1 MNRIKAIIFDL
12 DGVLVDTKMLHFNS
26 LNKSLKKNNISYS
39 ISYLDH
45 LKTFDGL
52 PTSEKLKILLKKKK
66 IKKKQIKNIIKY
78 KNIETQKGL
87 KKIKFDKKIYAIFNS
102 LSKKYKLAIAT
113 NAIQST
119 LDICVKKLKLKKFL
133 LFQISNKKIINPK
146 PHPEIYLRCFLT
158 LKIKPSEA
166 VIIED
171 SHYGRQ
177 AALQS
182 GGNLLPIKKKLELN
196 VRLINN
202 YIKSI
207 TQDQVFFIKKD
218 IWIDS
223 SLNVLVPMAGAGKR
237 FQDAGY
243 IFPKPLIEINNKPM
257 IQYVINNLN
266 IKANYI
272 FIVQKE
278 HVSSFGLNNILKILV
293 PNCNI
298 IVVDKLTEGAACT
311 TLLAK
316 NLINSNKPLLIANS
330 DQYVEWASSE
340 AMYHFVSKNNDGAI
354 LTFNSIHP
362 KWSYVRTKVN
372 SNIVLEVAEK
382 KVISN
387 QATAGIYYWKHGS
400 DYVKYAE
407 KMISKNIRFN
417 NEFYVCPVYNEAIL
431 EKKIISTYP
440 VKKMW
445 GLGTPQDLEYFIK
458 KFKYL

>member
-26 LNKSLKKNNISYS
+26 LNKSLKKNNINYTISYS
-39 ISYLDH
+39 DH

-52 PTSEKLKILLKKKK
+52 PTSEKLKILLKKNK
-66 IKKKQIKNIIKY
+66 INKKQIKNITRI

-87 KKIKFDKKIYAIFNS
+87 KKIKFNKKIYAVFSS

-113 NAIQST
+113 NAVKST
-119 LDICVKKLKLKKFL
+119 LDTCILNLKLKKFL
-133 LFQISNKKIINPK
+133 SFQISNKEIIYPK
-146 PHPEIYLRCFLT
+146 PHPEIYLRCFLS
-158 LKIKPSEA
+158 LRIKPSEA
-166 VIIED
+166 IIIED

-182 GGNLLPIKKKLELN
+182 GGNLLPIKKKSELN
-196 VRLINN
+196 IKIINS

-207 TQDQVFFIKKD
+207 AQNLVFFIKKD
-218 IWIDS
+218 NWIDN

-257 IQYVINNLN
+257 IQYVVNNLN

-278 HVSSFGLNNILKILV
+278 HASSFGLNNILKILV

-316 NLINSNKPLLIANS
+316 NLINNKKPLLIANS
-330 DQYVEWASSE
+330 DQYVEWDSSE
-340 AMYHFVSKNNDGAI
+340 AMYHFTSKNNDGAI

-362 KWSYVRTKVN
+362 KWSYVRTEVN

-431 EKKIISTYP
+431 EKKIITTYP

-445 GLGTPQDLEYFIK
+445 GLGTPHDLEYFIK